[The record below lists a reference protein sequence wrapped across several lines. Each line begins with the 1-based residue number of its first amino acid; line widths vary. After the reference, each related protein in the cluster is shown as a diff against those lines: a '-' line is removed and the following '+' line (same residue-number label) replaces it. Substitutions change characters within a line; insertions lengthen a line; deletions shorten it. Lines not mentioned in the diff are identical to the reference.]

1 MALAESSEIAVEVI
15 CSPRA
20 GETLCL
26 SLSLPLGATV
36 QQAIDASGALA
47 HFTPAAIGIW
57 GKPCKPAD
65 RLRDQD
71 RVELYRPL
79 LIDPMEARRA
89 RQRQQKARG

>member
-1 MALAESSEIAVEVI
+1 MAPAEAGQIAVSVV

-20 GETLCL
+20 GESLCANL
-26 SLSLPLGATV
+26 MLPVGATV

-47 HFTPAAIGIW
+47 RFTPAAIGVW

-89 RQRQQKARG
+89 RQRQQKASR

>member
-1 MALAESSEIAVEVI
+1 MALGEAGQITVSVI

-20 GETLCL
+20 GESLCVDL
-26 SLSLPLGATV
+26 MLPVGSTV

-47 HFTPAAIGIW
+47 QFTPAAIGIW
-57 GKPCKPAD
+57 GKPCKPTD
-65 RLRDQD
+65 CLRDQD

-89 RQRQQKARG
+89 RQRQQKASR

>member
-1 MALAESSEIAVEVI
+1 MALAEASEIAVDVVY
-15 CSPRA
+15 SPRA
-20 GETLCL
+20 GETL
-26 SLSLPLGATV
+26 SLSLFLPMGATV

-47 HFTPAAIGIW
+47 QFTPAGIGVW
-57 GKPCKPAD
+57 GKPCKPTD